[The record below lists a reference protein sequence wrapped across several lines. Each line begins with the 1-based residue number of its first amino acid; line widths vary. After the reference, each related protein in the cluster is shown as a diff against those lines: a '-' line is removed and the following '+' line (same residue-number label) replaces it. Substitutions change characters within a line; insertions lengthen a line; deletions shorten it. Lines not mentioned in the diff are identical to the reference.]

1 MLDSSTLLTY
11 FKNRTGEMLSFAK
24 SLVEHESPSTDK
36 VAVDRFGSFLANVY
50 GGLGANVEVFP
61 GGQMGDNLKVSFGN
75 GQEQALILCHMD
87 TVWPVGEVARRPF
100 RVEGDKAYGPGIYD
114 MKAGFLYTVEVIR
127 AFKHFG
133 VSSEKRIVIICN
145 SDEEIGSPSSRKLIE
160 DEASK
165 SKYVLVLEPSAPG
178 GALKTAR
185 KGQGT
190 FELHVKGIS
199 AHSGSDPERG
209 VSAIEELAR
218 HILTLHGL
226 TDYKAGTTV
235 NVGVIA
241 GGTRS
246 NVVAAE
252 ASAKIDVRV
261 PDSESM
267 KAVQS
272 VISGLK
278 PTRPG
283 ISIEITGGMTR
294 PPMVRTG
301 KTAELYSKAK
311 NLAWELGFDLP
322 EASTGAGSDGNFTA
336 NLGVPTLDGLGAVGD
351 GSHAVHEH
359 ILVSTLPQRI
369 GLLFRILQEF

>member
-1 MLDSSTLLTY
+1 MLLTY
-11 FKNRTGEMLSFAK
+11 FENRTREMLSFAK

-36 VAVDRFGSFLANVY
+36 AAVDRFGSFLADVY
-50 GGLGANVEVFP
+50 RELGAAVEVFS
-61 GGQMGDNLKVSFGN
+61 GGQQGDNLKVTFGD
-75 GQEQALILCHMD
+75 GEDQALILCHMD

-114 MKAGFLYTVEVIR
+114 MKAGFLYTVEVIK

-133 VSSEKRIVIICN
+133 VSPKKRIVIICN
-145 SDEEIGSPSSRKLIE
+145 SDEEIGSPSSRLLIE
-160 DEASK
+160 NEARK

-190 FELHVKGIS
+190 FELKVKGIS

-226 TDYKAGTTV
+226 TNYETGTTV
-235 NVGVIA
+235 NVGVIS

-261 PDSESM
+261 PDNDSM
-267 KAVQS
+267 KTVES
-272 VISGLK
+272 VILGLK

-283 ISIEITGGMTR
+283 ITLEVTGGMTR
-294 PPMVRTG
+294 PPMVRTE
-301 KTAELYSKAK
+301 KTAELYSRAK
-311 NLAWELGFDLP
+311 ILARELGFDLP